1 MPWASLALYG
11 CAIKKMC
18 SKSAKGLTPGKVQ
31 NPKSPLLCRGLP
43 MAFMY
48 LPLKNCA
55 VNPQKNPK
63 LYEPRKL
70 PKDDLIVMSPKTSHH
85 ITASFLDCG
94 FTEQF

>member
-55 VNPQKNPK
+55 VNPQKIQNCMS
-63 LYEPRKL
+63 ETRKVT
-70 PKDDLIVMSPKTSHH
+70 PQRESNNNSV
-85 ITASFLDCG
+85 
-94 FTEQF
+94 